1 MAHLLIAFQRKDG
14 LSLADFSRHWREVHA
29 PLAKRMPGLQGY
41 VQNHSSSVVSRSQ
54 AYDGVVE
61 IWMDSEAAL
70 TAAFRSKEYREG
82 AYADEP
88 NFANVKNVV
97 RLVTADHVLREG
109 EEHTSPEPRIKR
121 LSFIKRKPD
130 WDRDEFFRY
139 WKDVHGPLALAMPGV
154 QRYVQCHALPS
165 AYAQGEPQYDG
176 VAELWFETLGD
187 LHFALAS
194 SEYKD
199 HAQPDGAKF
208 VDPAST
214 FTLITEEHR
223 IV

>member
-1 MAHLLIAFQRKDG
+1 MTAWWKSGWTVKQPSPPPFEARNIAKARTRM
-14 LSLADFSRHWREVHA
+14 SRI
-29 PLAKRMPGLQGY
+29 LRM
-41 VQNHSSSVVSRSQ
+41 SRS
-54 AYDGVVE
+54 
-61 IWMDSEAAL
+61 
-70 TAAFRSKEYREG
+70 
-82 AYADEP
+82 
-88 NFANVKNVV
+88 VV

-109 EEHTSPEPRIKR
+109 EEYTSPEPRIKR

-139 WKDVHGPLALAMPGV
+139 WKDVHGPLALALPGV

-165 AYAQGEPQYDG
+165 AYERGEPQYDG

-194 SEYKD
+194 AAYKD

-208 VDPAST
+208 LDSTST

>member
-1 MAHLLIAFQRKDG
+1 MAHLLIAFKRKDG

-29 PLAKRMPGLQGY
+29 PLAKQMPGLRGY
-41 VQNHSSSVVSRSQ
+41 VQNHSASVVSRSQ

-61 IWMDSEAAL
+61 IWMDSEEAI

-88 NFANVKNVV
+88 NFADVKNVV

-109 EEHTSPEPRIKR
+109 EEYTSPEPRIKR

-139 WKDVHGPLALAMPGV
+139 WKDVHGPLALVLPGV

-165 AYAQGEPQYDG
+165 AYERGEPQYDG

-194 SEYKD
+194 AEYKD

-208 VDPAST
+208 VDPVST
-214 FTLITEEHR
+214 FTLITEEYQ

>member
-1 MAHLLIAFQRKDG
+1 MAHLLIAFKRKDG

-29 PLAKRMPGLQGY
+29 PLAKQMPGLRGY
-41 VQNHSSSVVSRSQ
+41 VQNHSASVVSRSQ

-61 IWMDSEAAL
+61 IWMDSEAAI
-70 TAAFRSKEYREG
+70 TAAFRSKKYREG

-97 RLVTADHVLREG
+97 RLVTAGHVLREG
-109 EEHTSPEPRIKR
+109 EEYTSPEPRIKR

-139 WKDVHGPLALAMPGV
+139 WKDVHGPLALAIPGV

-165 AYAQGEPQYDG
+165 AYERGEPQYDG

-194 SEYKD
+194 AAYKD
-199 HAQPDGAKF
+199 YAQPDGAKF
-208 VDPAST
+208 VDSTST
-214 FTLITEEHR
+214 FTLITEEYR

>member
-29 PLAKRMPGLQGY
+29 PLAKQMPGLRGY
-41 VQNHSSSVVSRSQ
+41 VQNHTPSVVSRSQ

-61 IWMDSEAAL
+61 IRMDSADDLSAV
-70 TAAFRSKEYREG
+70 FQSKEYREG

-88 NFANVKNVV
+88 NFADVKNVV
-97 RLVTADHVLREG
+97 RLVTADHVLRKG
-109 EEHTSPEPRIKR
+109 EEHTSPEPRVKR
-121 LSFIKRKPD
+121 LSFIKRKSD

-139 WKDVHGPLALAMPGV
+139 WKDGHGPLALALPGV

-165 AYAQGEPQYDG
+165 TYAQGEPQYDG

-194 SEYKD
+194 AAYKD

-214 FTLITEEHR
+214 CTLITEEHR

>member
-14 LSLADFSRHWREVHA
+14 LSLADFSRHWRTVHA
-29 PLAKRMPGLQGY
+29 PLAKQMPGLRGY

-61 IWMDSEAAL
+61 IWMDSEDAI

-88 NFANVKNVV
+88 NFADVKNMV
-97 RLVTADHVLREG
+97 RLVTTDQVLREG

-130 WDRDEFFRY
+130 WDRDEFFRC
-139 WKDVHGPLALAMPGV
+139 WKDVHGPLALALPGL

-165 AYAQGEPQYDG
+165 AYERGEPQYDG

-187 LHFALAS
+187 LNFALTS
-194 SEYKD
+194 SAYKD

-208 VDPAST
+208 VDPTST
-214 FTLITEEHR
+214 FTLITEEYR